1 MNKIFI
7 YSAVIGAMED
17 IMKKILSLVLVAV
30 MLCAALVSCGGAS
43 YTLASGGTGGTY
55 YAACVGLAG
64 VYDTETSL
72 KINVDSTGASKANIQ
87 LVSNGQADF
96 AIVQND
102 VMEYAYTGTDLFSD
116 GEPIK
121 NFRTVAAVYAEVC
134 QIVASTEIESVA
146 DLKGKVV
153 SIGAAGSGVEFN
165 ALQILEAYGLTRDDI
180 IPINADFNG
189 SATKFKDGEID
200 AFFVVAGAPTTAITD
215 LSVNREF
222 KLLAIDDEH
231 YDVLASK
238 YGFYS
243 KYPIT
248 AGTYTNTE
256 DVQTV
261 AVKATFIC
269 REDIPE
275 DVVYEFTKTL
285 FEKKDALTV
294 AHNKFANVDLSY
306 AQDDIGSVPFH
317 AGALRYYNEVK

>member
-1 MNKIFI
+1 
-7 YSAVIGAMED
+7 MED
-17 IMKKILSLVLVAV
+17 FMKKILALVLVAV
-30 MLCAALVSCGGAS
+30 MLCTALVACGGNKS

-64 VYDTETSL
+64 VYDTETNL
-72 KINVDSTGASKANIQ
+72 KINVDVTGASKANIQ
-87 LVSNGQADF
+87 LVGNGSADF

-102 VMEYAYTGTDLFSD
+102 VMQYAYTGTDLFAAD
-116 GEPIK
+116 GAIT

-134 QIVASTEIESVA
+134 QIVADPAIESIA

-153 SIGAAGSGVEFN
+153 SIGAMGSGVEFN

-180 IPINADFNG
+180 VPVNADFNG

-222 KLLAIDDEH
+222 KLLEIDDEH
-231 YDVLASK
+231 YDILASK

-248 AGTYTNTE
+248 AGTYSNTE

-269 REDIPE
+269 RDDIPE
-275 DVVYEFTKTL
+275 DVVYEFTKAL
-285 FEKKDALTV
+285 FEKKDQLVV
-294 AHNKFANVDLSY
+294 AHNKFANVDLEY
-306 AQDDIGSVPFH
+306 AQNDIGDVPFH